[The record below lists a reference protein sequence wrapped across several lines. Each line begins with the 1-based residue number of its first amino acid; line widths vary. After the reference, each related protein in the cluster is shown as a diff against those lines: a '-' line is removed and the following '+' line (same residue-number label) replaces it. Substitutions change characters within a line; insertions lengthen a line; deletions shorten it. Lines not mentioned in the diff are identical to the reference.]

1 MPEPITLA
9 SRSPQRRAI
18 LEQLGVEFTVEAAH
32 VEEATRGEPRAIVV
46 ENALAKARAVAAGD
60 GAARVLGVDTVVVL
74 DGRVFGKPADREEAE
89 TFLRRLSGRTHEV
102 WSGVALVGPEGAERS
117 SSSRGSDSDA
127 SRRPTSIGTSTARS
141 GATEP
146 ADTPSRAAVRP
157 SSRESRATSGTSSGC
172 RCRSSSRWPRNWRV
186 RPAEQAFRDACN
198 THRAWESSQMR
209 SLHSPLPS
217 RAWHGPRAGSRLR
230 GRRPTA

>member
-46 ENALAKARAVAAGD
+46 ENALAKARAVAARD

-117 SSSRGSDSDA
+117 SSSV
-127 SRRPTSIGTSTARS
+127 T
-141 GATEP
+141 
-146 ADTPSRAAVRP
+146 
-157 SSRESRATSGTSSGC
+157 
-172 RCRSSSRWPRNWRV
+172 RV
-186 RPAEQAFRDACN
+186 RFRRLEEAD
-198 THRAWESSQMR
+198 
-209 SLHSPLPS
+209 LHWYLDSEEW
-217 RAWHGPRAGSRLR
+217 RDRAGGYAIQGR
-230 GRRPTA
+230 GAALVEGIEGDFWNVVGLPVPELLALAPELARAPG